1 MELNPELSRFVSN
14 WLAKADAIQLK
25 SLEDY
30 FDKFFTLYVVYN
42 RLYAEVTF
50 DLDRRRQ
57 INISNKKSFPD
68 REAATNYVLKVV
80 GSTKLITSVT
90 GDSDCAQALREIEQ
104 LIEGGKFS
112 IKLNIITGCRQ
123 PDEDQNLLSRLRSST
138 NKSARAQAIL
148 DLVYSVRCNTFHG
161 HKGFDEI
168 QTQILGPVIVLLKK
182 IIELTKEALT
192 NNQSECSVR

>member
-168 QTQILGPVIVLLKK
+168 QIQILGPVIVLLKK